1 MKIKLAFVLL
11 SGSLFVA
18 LLIVQLRQRSE
29 NGDSISNLPNQS
41 TGSISKELAWI
52 RMEGGVIPDSARLE
66 FAPGSMAFLKCS
78 FTGDAPNWSVS
89 IDSEKLSDASM
100 QVKIHFSIIDLR
112 QPNNIDLHK
121 SLVLTKGVNQN
132 FDLNDI
138 NCVIM
143 WPE

>member
-1 MKIKLAFVLL
+1 
-11 SGSLFVA
+11 
-18 LLIVQLRQRSE
+18 
-29 NGDSISNLPNQS
+29 
-41 TGSISKELAWI
+41 
-52 RMEGGVIPDSARLE
+52 
-66 FAPGSMAFLKCS
+66 
-78 FTGDAPNWSVS
+78 
-89 IDSEKLSDASM
+89 M